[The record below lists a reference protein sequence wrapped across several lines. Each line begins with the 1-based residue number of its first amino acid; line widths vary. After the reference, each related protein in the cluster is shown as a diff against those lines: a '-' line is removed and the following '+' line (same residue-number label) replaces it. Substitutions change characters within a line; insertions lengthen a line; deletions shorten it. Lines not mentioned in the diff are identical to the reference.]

1 MRPCPIQEK
10 SNTIHNLRENRGS
23 GPDEAHPYKQ
33 KLLGCPCPAISVMIN
48 HSYLK
53 VENAKQQIPI
63 QKLMVALVE
72 CYNLSW
78 TFAIIFAVVGALRL
92 GKIFSF
98 SIQELGRH
106 GKIEHDASM
115 TRFDAGKGDALNP
128 SPELI
133 EQLFESDVGFNGDT
147 VTLQEFAKKK
157 LELESR
163 ITKYDAQSKAEI
175 NFLGRGEVCLALQAH
190 RIGGSGSE
198 HLKDV
203 SMTHDGSLVAHTKWL
218 KTWFSEERLPVELGW
233 KKPASR
239 ITLLGTLGLMKR
251 MKTIQDRLNRKT
263 HGI

>member
-1 MRPCPIQEK
+1 MCRGLIQEK
-10 SNTIHNLRENRGS
+10 SNRIHNLLENPGS
-23 GPDEAHPYKQ
+23 GPDKAHPYRR
-33 KLLGCPCPAISVMIN
+33 KLLGSFF
-48 HSYLK
+48 SSLLK
-53 VENAKQQIPI
+53 DTWEVENAKQQIPI

-78 TFAIIFAVVGALRL
+78 TFAIIFAIVGTLRM

-128 SPELI
+128 STELI
-133 EQLFESDVGFNGDT
+133 EQLFESDVRSNAKT
-147 VTLQEFAKKK
+147 VTLLEFAKKK
-157 LELESR
+157 VELESR
-163 ITKYDAQSKAEI
+163 ITEYDAQSKAEI
-175 NFLGRGEVCLALQAH
+175 NFVRP
-190 RIGGSGSE
+190 SSE

-203 SMTHDGSLVAHTKWL
+203 GMTHNGR
-218 KTWFSEERLPVELGW
+218 FYEERLPVELGW

-251 MKTIQDRLNRKT
+251 MKTIQDSWGGEAGGWVETRDW
-263 HGI
+263 